1 MAVIGTLVGGII
13 LSVLEQNKPLTV
25 FHDTLKDGSQGPAM
39 VVIPGG
45 SFQMGSPTT
54 EPERSD
60 NEGPVHEVTL
70 RPFAMGRTE
79 VTFAEYDRFAVA
91 RERKKPND
99 EDWGRGQRPVIN
111 VSWEDAT
118 AYAAW
123 LSDQTGERYRLPTE
137 AEWEYAAR
145 AGTRTPFWTG
155 DCIHTDQANYDGDS
169 DYNNCEAKTRVDRGQ
184 TVPAGSLPANPWGLH
199 ETAGNVREWT
209 QDCWHGSYQG
219 APSDGSAWGQE
230 NGGDCGRRV
239 TRGGGWNTHPRSLRS
254 ADRYRLPTDV
264 ALNFLGIRLARDL

>member
-1 MAVIGTLVGGII
+1 
-13 LSVLEQNKPLTV
+13 
-25 FHDTLKDGSQGPAM
+25 M

-79 VTFAEYDRFAVA
+79 VTFAEYDHFAA
-91 RERKKPND
+91 ATGLQPTMGWTDK
-99 EDWGRGQRPVIN
+99 RPVIN

-145 AGTRTPFWTG
+145 AGILDPWTG
-155 DCIHTDQANYDGDS
+155 NCIHTD
-169 DYNNCEAKTRVDRGQ
+169 RGP
-184 TVPAGSLPANPWGLH
+184 T
-199 ETAGNVREWT
+199 TA
-209 QDCWHGSYQG
+209 
-219 APSDGSAWGQE
+219 A
-230 NGGDCGRRV
+230 
-239 TRGGGWNTHPRSLRS
+239 
-254 ADRYRLPTDV
+254 
-264 ALNFLGIRLARDL
+264 I